1 MVRDTR
7 PDTRNIEIID
17 TDRHIIDDEVY
28 STRNNNSFNRDLD
41 ARNSTKDDII
51 TSTNQDNQDN
61 RDCPLSNLP
70 P

>member
-1 MVRDTR
+1 MVRDAR

-17 TDRHIIDDEVY
+17 TDRHIIDDGVY
-28 STRNNNSFNRDLD
+28 STKNNNSFNRDLD
-41 ARNSTKDDII
+41 TRNSTKDNII
-51 TSTNQDNQDN
+51 TSTNRDGRDS

>member
-28 STRNNNSFNRDLD
+28 STRNNDSFNRDLD
-41 ARNSTKDDII
+41 ARNSTKDNII
-51 TSTNQDNQDN
+51 ASTNRDS

>member
-7 PDTRNIEIID
+7 PDDRNIKIID
-17 TDRHIIDDEVY
+17 TNRHIIDDEVY
-28 STRNNNSFNRDLD
+28 NIRNNNSFNKNLD
-41 ARNSTKDDII
+41 TKNSTKDAII
-51 TSTNQDNQDN
+51 ASTNRDN